1 MKGAEKRMFDIKL
14 VEEAPIYVTNSL
26 YACTAKLQLTLLSQH
41 RAEFRYEESAG
52 HLSLLKMT
60 HWNVSAVVWTW
71 RVSQIILPGILCGDG
86 MFACVYCY
94 STQGL
99 IEHFP
104 IVGDLSHHSRNVS
117 SQPSGTS
124 HHFMVDL
131 FQNEATSLSETFVIH
146 LISCCLSF
154 LCYKNSVDTGVYW
167 AYMGAYMGA
176 EVWNAGCR
184 SSAVYYQDVN
194 ARRQS
199 TSESCT
205 IKRLRIISLL
215 IREKWKY

>member
-1 MKGAEKRMFDIKL
+1 MLDIKL
-14 VEEAPIYVTNSL
+14 VEEALIYVTNSL
-26 YACTAKLQLTLLSQH
+26 YACMAKLQLTLLSQH

-60 HWNVSAVVWTW
+60 HWNASAVVWTW
-71 RVSQIILPGILCGDG
+71 RVSQIILPEILSGDG

-94 STQGL
+94 SIQGL
-99 IEHFP
+99 TEHFP

-131 FQNEATSLSETFVIH
+131 FQNEATGLSETFFIH
-146 LISCCLSF
+146 LISCCLTF
-154 LCYKNSVDTGVYW
+154 LCYKKSVDTIVYW
-167 AYMGAYMGA
+167 WTCMGAK
-176 EVWNAGCR
+176 VWNAGCR
-184 SSAVYYQDVN
+184 SSVVYYQDVN

-199 TSESCT
+199 TSESCI